1 MLMTLIHGGMEDRI
15 WRIIKTVSDMY
26 EIDLERFRRRRSFEL
41 LVAVILSQRTSRE
54 NVRKAMER
62 FSQRFRDIE
71 DVANARLREIEDA
84 IRPAGI
90 WRMKAARIRKIAR
103 QLLKLKGGLGS
114 ILKQPYPEARKIL
127 SSMEGVG
134 PKTADVFLMAARDE
148 PVLPI
153 DTHIFRIMR
162 RLGVADEGDDYESL
176 RLKLEAV
183 TPPDMRMKAHLA
195 LIEFG
200 RDVCRARNPRC
211 SQCPLAEICPS
222 RERFL
227 NP

>member
-1 MLMTLIHGGMEDRI
+1 MLMILIFCGMGDRV
-15 WRIIKTVSDMY
+15 WRIIKTISDMY
-26 EIDLERFRRRRSFEL
+26 EIDLERFRRRRPFEL

-62 FSQRFRDIE
+62 FTRRFNDVE

-90 WRMKAARIRKIAR
+90 WRMKAIRIRKIAR
-103 QLLKLKGGLGS
+103 QLLKLEGGLDS
-114 ILKQPYPEARKIL
+114 ILKKPYPEAKKIL
-127 SSMEGVG
+127 SSMEGIG

-162 RLGVADEGDDYESL
+162 RLGVADERDDYESL
-176 RLKLEAV
+176 RLKLETA
-183 TPPDMRMKAHLA
+183 TPPALRMKAHLA

-200 RDVCRARNPRC
+200 RNICRARNPRC
-211 SQCPLAEICPS
+211 LQCPLAEICPS
-222 RERFL
+222 REDT

>member
-1 MLMTLIHGGMEDRI
+1 MLMILIFCGMGDRV
-15 WRIIKTVSDMY
+15 WRIIKTISDMY
-26 EIDLERFRRRRSFEL
+26 EIDLERFRRRKPFEL

-62 FSQRFRDIE
+62 FTRRFNDVE

-90 WRMKAARIRKIAR
+90 WRMKAIRIRKIAR
-103 QLLKLKGGLGS
+103 QLLKLEGGLDS
-114 ILKQPYPEARKIL
+114 ILKKPYPEAKKIL
-127 SSMEGVG
+127 SSMEGI
-134 PKTADVFLMAARDE
+134 KTADVFLMAARDE

-162 RLGVADEGDDYESL
+162 RLGVADERDDYESL
-176 RLKLEAV
+176 RLKLETA
-183 TPPDMRMKAHLA
+183 TPPALRMKAHLA

-200 RDVCRARNPRC
+200 RNICRARNPRC
-211 SQCPLAEICPS
+211 LQCPLAEICPS
-222 RERFL
+222 REDT

>member
-1 MLMTLIHGGMEDRI
+1 MLMILIFCGMGDRV
-15 WRIIKTVSDMY
+15 WRIIKTISDMY
-26 EIDLERFRRRRSFEL
+26 EIDLERFRRRKPFEL

-62 FSQRFRDIE
+62 FTRRFNDVE

-90 WRMKAARIRKIAR
+90 WRMKAIRIRKIAR
-103 QLLKLKGGLGS
+103 QLLKLEGGLDS
-114 ILKQPYPEARKIL
+114 ILKKPYPEAKKIL
-127 SSMEGVG
+127 SSMEGIG

-162 RLGVADEGDDYESL
+162 RLGVADERDDYESL
-176 RLKLEAV
+176 RLKLETA
-183 TPPDMRMKAHLA
+183 TPPALRMKAHLA

-200 RDVCRARNPRC
+200 RNICRARNPRC
-211 SQCPLAEICPS
+211 LQCPLAEICPS
-222 RERFL
+222 REDT

>member
-1 MLMTLIHGGMEDRI
+1 MLMILIFCGMGDRV
-15 WRIIKTVSDMY
+15 WRIIKTISDMY
-26 EIDLERFRRRRSFEL
+26 EIDLERFRRRKPFEL

-62 FSQRFRDIE
+62 FTRRFNDVE

-90 WRMKAARIRKIAR
+90 WRMKAIRIRKMAR
-103 QLLKLKGGLGS
+103 QLLKLEGGLDS
-114 ILKQPYPEARKIL
+114 ILKKPYPEAKKIL
-127 SSMEGVG
+127 SSMEGIG

-162 RLGVADEGDDYESL
+162 RLGVADERDDYESL
-176 RLKLEAV
+176 RLKLETA
-183 TPPDMRMKAHLA
+183 TPPALRMKAHLA

-200 RDVCRARNPRC
+200 RNICRARNPRC
-211 SQCPLAEICPS
+211 LQCPLAEICPS
-222 RERFL
+222 REDT